1 MTEST
6 ERTAPPS
13 ETAHAV
19 VTEQVAAFNTHDL
32 ERFLATYAQ
41 DVVVVGVTPEPIV
54 GKDALRAF
62 YAPRLAGADVHCTI
76 DASVTYGERWVV
88 AREIVSTSTGSGET
102 IATFEVLDGVITRA
116 SMLKA

>member
-1 MTEST
+1 MT

-19 VTEQVAAFNTHDL
+19 VTEQVAAFNAHDL

-41 DVVVVGVTPEPIV
+41 DTVVVGVTPEPIV

-62 YAPRLAGADVHCTI
+62 YGPRLAGGDVHCTI
-76 DASVTYGERWVV
+76 DASVAYGERWVV
-88 AREIVSTSTGSGET
+88 AREIVTTSNGSGET
-102 IATFEVLDGVITRA
+102 VATFEVLDGVITRA